1 MNFGDFFISVF
12 GFAIFKTECDLCG
25 CQEKYTKN
33 GRNYTNNICNMNDSL
48 RLTYVV
54 HIAGVASC

>member
-1 MNFGDFFISVF
+1 MNFGDFFISVLPF
-12 GFAIFKTECDLCG
+12 LKQSVTYAGAKRST
-25 CQEKYTKN
+25 QKN

>member
-1 MNFGDFFISVF
+1 MRVPREVH
-12 GFAIFKTECDLCG
+12 K
-25 CQEKYTKN
+25 KN